1 MQQPGQNAIQLLD
14 THCIDH
20 IAAGEVVER
29 PASVVKELLENS
41 LDAGATQITID
52 LQGGGLTLISVA
64 DNGCGMAPADAQ
76 LCTQRHATS
85 KLRCPAD
92 LQRIATLGF
101 RGEALSSVGA
111 ISELCITTRQADDET
126 GYCVKLRGGKALYSG
141 AAAAARGTCVTVRD
155 LFYNTPAR
163 RKFMRA
169 PATEQ
174 AHTLEAVGRVMLGAR
189 HAGVVLRSESRCLLD
204 VAAEA
209 SGPQRVAAVLK
220 PKLRTIRAFLARDDA
235 ANLRVSGYLGVP
247 ELERA
252 EAKSIWL
259 FVNGRF
265 VRDRMLLRAVTAA
278 TQGRAGPKSSIA
290 VVLFVDMDPATVDV
304 NVHPQKTEVRFADAH
319 AVYRVVTQAL
329 GSGLVQAA
337 DLFAAQVPSGPRV
350 PVCDA
355 PASATPDSERG
366 GRSHTP
372 NAGGG
377 QPVLRQ
383 EPVAKASRSASVA
396 GGAPHSDDLAAA
408 SRPVVGR
415 LTQCG
420 PEDSGA
426 RPAVCSPQVGRFVDS
441 TSTSDGGLLAG
452 AARLPADP
460 TGPAQQCLPT
470 SPRSTATCLAILHG
484 RYGICLLP
492 SQQLLVLD
500 YPRWSRARLHREL
513 CATAKPLAQHTLLL
527 PETFVA
533 EPPVD
538 TWLQAHGESLQAY
551 GFAIEPVAPRCYAV
565 KSVPLAVRHG
575 PAAAMAV
582 AAAQRAARADATAE
596 AIWNAILAV
605 PRPMPDRAALQAEVQ
620 DLDLRAD
627 AADLAE
633 GLALLDTAALAELTH
648 PGAAQRRLNISR
660 LG

>member
-1 MQQPGQNAIQLLD
+1 MKQSGDNAIQLLD

-52 LQGGGLTLISVA
+52 LQGGGLSLISVA

-111 ISELCITTRQADDET
+111 ISELCIATRRAGDET
-126 GYCVKLRGGKALYSG
+126 GYCVKVRGGKSLYSG

-209 SGPQRVAAVLK
+209 SGPQRVTAVLK
-220 PKLRTIRAFLARDDA
+220 PKLRDIRAFLARDDELG
-235 ANLRVSGYLGVP
+235 LRVSGYLGVP

-290 VVLFVDMDPATVDV
+290 VVLFVDMDPASVDV

-329 GSGLVQAA
+329 GSGLVQAS

-350 PVCDA
+350 AVADA
-355 PASATPDSERG
+355 PASAAPQRADG
-366 GRSHTP
+366 GENTLETCDLPHTAVPAVP
-372 NAGGG
+372 N
-377 QPVLRQ
+377 
-383 EPVAKASRSASVA
+383 
-396 GGAPHSDDLAAA
+396 GAPHSADSAVVSADSAVVHGAPHSA
-408 SRPVVGR
+408 SRAVAGSAPHSAGREAAWSPVQDRGR
-415 LTQCG
+415 RAGGASLPESPMG
-420 PEDSGA
+420 PVQQS
-426 RPAVCSPQVGRFVDS
+426 
-441 TSTSDGGLLAG
+441 LLSSS
-452 AARLPADP
+452 
-460 TGPAQQCLPT
+460 Q
-470 SPRSTATCLAILHG
+470 SSVTCLAILHG
-484 RYGICLLP
+484 RFGIFLLP
-492 SQQLLVLD
+492 NEQLMVLD
-500 YPRWSRARLHREL
+500 YPRWSTAQLHRTL
-513 CATAKPLAQHTLLL
+513 CAVTPTSPAQHTLLL

-533 EPPVD
+533 QSPLD
-538 TWLQAHGESLQAY
+538 TWLQAHSESLQAY

-565 KSVPLAVRHG
+565 TAVPLALKHG
-575 PAAAMAV
+575 PAADMAI

-596 AIWNAILAV
+596 AMWTAILAV
-605 PRPMPDRAALQAEVQ
+605 PRPMPDRAALQAAVQ
-620 DLDLRAD
+620 DLDLTAC
-627 AADLAE
+627 AADPAG
-633 GLALLDTAALAELTH
+633 GLALLDAAALAELTNPH
-648 PGAAQRRLNISR
+648 AAYKRLNISR